1 MKIDICEYFPYSGE
15 SLNDCIERVNRFFGI
30 SICPYDTDILMY
42 LINEAKKISGD
53 QEYWEERYNYLQAH
67 KNLLK

>member
-15 SLNDCIERVNRFFGI
+15 SLNDCISRVNRFFGI
-30 SICPYDTDILMY
+30 SICPYDIDILMC
-42 LINEAKKISGD
+42 LTNESRNISMC